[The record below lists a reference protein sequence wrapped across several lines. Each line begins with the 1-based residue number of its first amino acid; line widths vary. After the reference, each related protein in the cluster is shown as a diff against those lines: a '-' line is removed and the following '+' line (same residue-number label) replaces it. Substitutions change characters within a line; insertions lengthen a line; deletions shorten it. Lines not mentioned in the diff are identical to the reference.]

1 MTITNNAP
9 VTVRNPE
16 APEMPFP
23 ASTDSNYELVI
34 ERYAYLSSSIP
45 TNVFSFTPPADNG
58 ISPMSTAADI
68 SIPMECGHATWR
80 DQSMSVNHT
89 ASIVILPIPE
99 EVSPTG
105 NAQTWI
111 AVFGSMEGHWMLW
124 DASLYFLFGGDI
136 SAIPALSFT
145 SAYWP
150 TFRNNVLYPSFAPE
164 GDHFW
169 SRPDN
174 FDQLGYVARLTP
186 PLQTPVSNFWRH
198 SSDFGDIRT
207 GFVFATGEVALHN
220 PFGEAPPVSPEL
232 ASSETNTNYRII
244 ARRLVNT
251 TEVPDISTDTE
262 VDATIRQQRSRIVAL
277 EAVIDKAKEAC
288 RTTTLE
294 HDGCEPGKREFLTD
308 TGLFTADEIDG
319 FFERDYE
326 VSWSVTV
333 TGIYTTNA
341 STRDLAREDVEELSQ
356 SEINDMIRRAVGNEN
371 FDIEVTDVEEV

>member
-34 ERYAYLSSSIP
+34 ERYVHLNPSIP

-68 SIPMECGHATWR
+68 SIPMECATWR
-80 DQSMSVNHT
+80 DLSMPVNHT
-89 ASIVILPIPE
+89 ASIVILPIPA

-111 AVFGSMEGHWMLW
+111 AVFGSIEGHWMLW

-136 SAIPALSFT
+136 SAIPALSFA

-150 TFRNNVLYPSFAPE
+150 TFRDNVLHPSFAPE
-164 GDHFW
+164 GDRQYW

-186 PLQTPVSNFWRH
+186 PLQTPVPSFWRQ

-207 GFVFATGEVALHN
+207 GFMFATGEVALHN

-232 ASSETNTNYRII
+232 ASSEINANYRII

-251 TEVPDISTDTE
+251 TEVPDIPTDTE

-294 HDGCEPGKREFLTD
+294 HDGCEPGKREFLAD
-308 TGLFTADEIDG
+308 TGLFTANEIDG

-333 TGIYTTNA
+333 TGTYTTNA
-341 STRDLAREDVEELSQ
+341 STRDLAREDVEELTQ
-356 SEINDMIRRAVGNEN
+356 SEIDDMIRRAVGNEN
-371 FDIEVTDVEEV
+371 FDIEITDVEEA